1 MALNEKQKED
11 ITRELQKNF
20 NKNKIYALF
29 NKFSNPDTQD
39 NNNDFLTKPLYI
51 ENFRFK
57 NLQTLPS
64 FNLKLFAVTV
74 LFVIAMIASAFVSLI
89 APFVI
94 LGCFLVTLFWP
105 IGRILLLE
113 EAIENVIKK
122 YKAADLNNNEEVH
135 ECVLEVNNLYQLL
148 ATYNSRVTFIF
159 RQETYIHLANLVC
172 LEMKLALNSNKRPYM
187 ESSESVYGICK
198 NAMQHPSV
206 GVRLIA
212 AAIAAEWCST
222 ADKQKFAI
230 DAEIAANVCSYLY
243 INFDIPNQNITKL
256 APFLPN
262 GNYLTAHIDYHHA
275 AGLPDTTDTRAFCEK
290 LMNVVIKYQFCKEE
304 LKQDEFKQ
312 INLQAIKALRELDDN
327 SFNKVMSTLPFDD
340 VKLIKNITLRS
351 AIKLVNIILQ
361 PEQNETDLEY
371 IIRMI
376 DSDDIFA
383 QAKINDSN
391 QSTWLHFLLD
401 IATNNCIAND
411 AYIKAIKKLI
421 KNIEP
426 NQRDEHGHTAVFY
439 DRYDLLRKTA
449 YKPNLFPGLDEETTV
464 ITEFLKNL
472 LPLEDTTIETEHGL
486 INDYKEKQQ
495 LLILAGPPGV
505 GKTTLPEHIAKLHD
519 FDFIQFDRGEYGDRY
534 IGGVSARISEL
545 FDAAKKNNNRKK
557 GVIIFIDEIDSI
569 FPNRNSYDVNKS
581 TKESMLHDFQVA
593 LEKAKGYSVGLI
605 CSTNKPENLPESWI
619 SRGAGQSNIL
629 QFKLPTEQQ
638 RFDILNEKLKNIA
651 IFEEDVRLIAKLKN
665 GASARDLTLFVVNLQ
680 KASKACTCAD
690 DMRNVIS
697 KIANSDLNTYYNSK
711 SISLFINDLKQW
723 SDFILHSFTRYMTD
737 TEEEQD
743 DKNTIAK
750 KFNIDYV
757 KFSMINN

>member
-11 ITRELQKNF
+11 IKSELQKNF
-20 NKNKIYALF
+20 DKNKIYTLF
-29 NKFSNPDTQD
+29 KEFSNPDTQD
-39 NNNDFLTKPLYI
+39 NNNDFLTKPQYI

-57 NLQTLPS
+57 NLQSLPS

-74 LFVIAMIASAFVSLI
+74 LLLIAMIASAFVSLI
-89 APFVI
+89 APFAI

-113 EAIENVIKK
+113 DAIENVIKK
-122 YKAADLNNNEEVH
+122 YKATDLNNNEEVH

-159 RQETYIHLANLVC
+159 RQENYIHLANLVC

-187 ESSESVYGICK
+187 ESSESVYRICK

-206 GVRLIA
+206 SVRLIA

-230 DAEIAANVCSYLY
+230 DAEIAANVCIYLY
-243 INFDIPNQNITKL
+243 INFDIPNQNINKL

-275 AGLPDTTDTRAFCEK
+275 ALLNDLNPVDYCEK
-290 LMNVVIKYQFCKEE
+290 LINVVIKNQFCKEGLNQE
-304 LKQDEFKQ
+304 EFKQ
-312 INLQAIKALRELDDN
+312 INLNAIKSLRELDDN
-327 SFNKVMSTLPFDD
+327 TFNKVMSTLPFDD
-340 VKLIKNITLRS
+340 VKLVKNITLRS

-376 DSDDIFA
+376 NSDDIFA

-401 IATNNCIAND
+401 IATNNCIANY

-426 NQRDEHGHTAVFY
+426 NQRDEHGHTAAFY
-439 DRYDLLRKTA
+439 DRYNLLSKA
-449 YKPNLFPGLDEETTV
+449 GYKSNLFPGLDEETRV
-464 ITEFLKNL
+464 ITEFLENL
-472 LPLEDTTIETEHGL
+472 LPETNTAIETEHGL
-486 INDYKEKQQ
+486 INYYKEKQQ

-505 GKTTLPEHIAKLHD
+505 GKTTLPEHIAKLHG
-519 FDFIQFDRGEYGDRY
+519 FDFIQHERGEFGDMY
-534 IGGVSARISEL
+534 VGGVSARISKL
-545 FDAAKKNNNRKK
+545 FDDAKKNKNGKK
-557 GVIIFIDEIDSI
+557 GVIIFIDEIDSLL
-569 FPNRNSYDVNKS
+569 PNRNGYDVHAS

-629 QFKLPTEQQ
+629 EFKLPFEQL
-638 RFDILNEKLKNIA
+638 RFDILNEKLKYIP
-651 IFEEDVRLIAKLKN
+651 IFEEDLRLIAKLKN

-680 KASKACTCAD
+680 KVSKACTCAD

-697 KIANSDLNTYYNSK
+697 KIENIDLNTYYNSK
-711 SISLFINDLKQW
+711 NILLSIDYLKQW
-723 SDFILHSFTRYMTD
+723 GDSMLHSFTRYMTD

-743 DKNTIAK
+743 EKNTMAK

-757 KFSMINN
+757 KLCMINN